1 VPTSEAVGH
10 VDASIS
16 VLRWPEEES
25 LRQQLAWFG
34 LPRLLLVERGTRPP
48 ELVDEMEDWLR
59 TPTEPE
65 DLQARSEV
73 LRRRAGASS
82 ARQPVLDDDGLL
94 WVGSAWVALTTT
106 QVPVAR
112 LLLDNLNK
120 VVRFEAVA
128 TSYDAAG
135 GSRHPASVRTL
146 LARLG
151 GRVRTVGLD
160 LVTIR
165 RRGVILTAAGTAHR
179 QI

>member
-1 VPTSEAVGH
+1 LPTRDALGL

-16 VLRWPEEES
+16 VLRWPEEEP

-34 LPRLLLVERGTRPP
+34 LPRLLLIERGTRPP
-48 ELVDEMEDWLR
+48 ELVDEMEDWVR
-59 TPTEPE
+59 TPTDPQ

-73 LRRRAGASS
+73 LRRRAHTSS
-82 ARQPVLDDDGLL
+82 TRAPVLDDDGLL
-94 WVGSAWVALTTT
+94 WVGSTWVSLTSA
-106 QVPVAR
+106 QAPVAS

-120 VVRFEAVA
+120 VVRFDAIAA
-128 TSYDAAG
+128 TYDAAG

-151 GRVRTVGLD
+151 ARVHGVGLE

-165 RRGVILTAAGTAHR
+165 RRGVILTAAAPDR
-179 QI
+179 QA

>member
-1 VPTSEAVGH
+1 LPTRDAPGL

-16 VLRWPEEES
+16 VLRWPEEEP

-34 LPRLLLVERGTRPP
+34 LPRLLLIERGTRPP
-48 ELVDEMEDWLR
+48 ELVDELEDWVR

-65 DLQARSEV
+65 DLRARSEV
-73 LRRRAGASS
+73 LRRRAHVSS
-82 ARQPVLDDDGLL
+82 AREPVLDDDGLL
-94 WVGSAWVALTTT
+94 WVGSAWVSLTST
-106 QVPVAR
+106 QAPVAG

-120 VVRFEAVA
+120 VVRFDAIAAAYE
-128 TSYDAAG
+128 AAG

-151 GRVRTVGLD
+151 AKVRPVGLE

-165 RRGVILTAAGTAHR
+165 RRGVILTAAGPDAQT
-179 QI
+179 